1 MASVG
6 NGSHAGEAH
15 VDGPYAHEQ
24 LAPEGRRRTRRPLI
38 VRDDVTGAAL
48 ALLDEGGYAHLSMRN
63 LCTRLGVSLPTVYT
77 AAQSK
82 ESVVELAGGRGLDR
96 WVNSFAGGTIEVA
109 AAAMADRPWLFD
121 LVRLEPRLARA
132 ALEQLSDEAV
142 GAAAALG
149 PPGSHPERSSRS
161 VQLDAAMLVW
171 MALELSHRLVAT
183 GVIRGTASGGG
194 SIGDDGTAVGGG
206 GADQTAPMA
215 ASVLAALAPWASAG

>member
-6 NGSHAGEAH
+6 NDSHAGETH
-15 VDGPYAHEQ
+15 VGAYAPER

-48 ALLDEGGYAHLSMRN
+48 ALLDEGGYGHLSMRN

-109 AAAMADRPWLFD
+109 AAAMADRPWLFE

-132 ALEQLSDEAV
+132 ALGQLSDEAV
-142 GAAAALG
+142 GAVAALG
-149 PPGSHPERSSRS
+149 PSGSSPGLGSRS
-161 VQLDAAMLVW
+161 GQLDAAMLVW

-183 GVIRGTASGGG
+183 GVIRGTTSDGGG
-194 SIGDDGTAVGGG
+194 TGADGSTGD
-206 GADQTAPMA
+206 ADQTAPLT
-215 ASVLAALAPWASAG
+215 ASVLAALAPWVSAG